1 MKTILSMIV
10 IPFLVIIPIAI
21 LIVLQIYLSKMKQ
34 AWPGLILPIISG
46 INATI
51 IAFLLLVNSFA
62 MNLTRVFL
70 LSIVLY
76 LPSVIFFFI
85 YKKAHVNSNANQEIS
100 RMTIQDLDWVIHFY
114 TIPVFDSNTIHNL
127 SNYRISAV
135 FYILIWL

>member
-10 IPFLVIIPIAI
+10 IPFLATIPIAI

-100 RMTIQDLDWVIHFY
+100 RMTIQDLDWFIHFY

-135 FYILIWL
+135 FYNLIWL

>member
-1 MKTILSMIV
+1 MKTILSMTV
-10 IPFLVIIPIAI
+10 IPFLATIPIAI

-62 MNLTRVFL
+62 VNLTRVFL

-100 RMTIQDLDWVIHFY
+100 RMTIQDLDWFIHFY

>member
-10 IPFLVIIPIAI
+10 IPFLATIPIAI

-85 YKKAHVNSNANQEIS
+85 YKKAHVNSNADQEIS
-100 RMTIQDLDWVIHFY
+100 RMTIQDLDWFIHFY

>member
-10 IPFLVIIPIAI
+10 IPFLATIPIAI

-34 AWPGLILPIISG
+34 AWPGLILPVVSAIY
-46 INATI
+46 ATFN
-51 IAFLLLVNSFA
+51 AFLILVNGFT

-100 RMTIQDLDWVIHFY
+100 RMTIQDLD
-114 TIPVFDSNTIHNL
+114 
-127 SNYRISAV
+127 
-135 FYILIWL
+135 

>member
-1 MKTILSMIV
+1 MKTVLSMIV
-10 IPFLVIIPIAI
+10 IPFLATIPIAI

-34 AWPGLILPIISG
+34 AWPGLILPVVSAIY
-46 INATI
+46 ATFN
-51 IAFLLLVNSFA
+51 AFLILVNGFA

-100 RMTIQDLDWVIHFY
+100 RMTIQDLDWFIHFY

>member
-10 IPFLVIIPIAI
+10 IPFLATIPIAI

-100 RMTIQDLDWVIHFY
+100 RMTIQDLDWFIHFY
-114 TIPVFDSNTIHNL
+114 TIPIFDSNTIHNV

>member
-10 IPFLVIIPIAI
+10 IPFLATIPIAI

-34 AWPGLILPIISG
+34 AWPGLILPVVSA
-46 INATI
+46 INATF
-51 IAFLLLVNSFA
+51 IAFLLLVNSLA
-62 MNLTRVFL
+62 VNLTRVFL

-100 RMTIQDLDWVIHFY
+100 RMTIQDLDWFIHFY

>member
-1 MKTILSMIV
+1 MQTFFSMIV

-34 AWPGLILPIISG
+34 AWPGLILPVVSAIY
-46 INATI
+46 ATFN
-51 IAFLLLVNSFA
+51 AFLILVNSFA

-100 RMTIQDLDWVIHFY
+100 RMTIQDLDWFIHFY

>member
-10 IPFLVIIPIAI
+10 IPFLATIPIAI

-34 AWPGLILPIISG
+34 AWPGLILPVVSA
-46 INATI
+46 INATF

-100 RMTIQDLDWVIHFY
+100 RMTIQDLDWFIHFY

>member
-1 MKTILSMIV
+1 MKTVLSMIV
-10 IPFLVIIPIAI
+10 IPFLATIPIAI
-21 LIVLQIYLSKMKQ
+21 MIVLQIYLSKMKQ

-100 RMTIQDLDWVIHFY
+100 RMTIQDLDWFIHFY
-114 TIPVFDSNTIHNL
+114 TIPIFDSNTIHNL

>member
-1 MKTILSMIV
+1 MKTVLSMIV
-10 IPFLVIIPIAI
+10 IPFLATIPIAI

-100 RMTIQDLDWVIHFY
+100 RMTIQDLDWFIHFY

-135 FYILIWL
+135 FYNLIWL

>member
-10 IPFLVIIPIAI
+10 IPFLATIPIAI

-100 RMTIQDLDWVIHFY
+100 RMTIQDLDWFIHFY
-114 TIPVFDSNTIHNL
+114 TIPVYDSNTIHNL

>member
-10 IPFLVIIPIAI
+10 IPFLATIPIAI

-100 RMTIQDLDWVIHFY
+100 RMTIQDLDWFIHFY
-114 TIPVFDSNTIHNL
+114 TIPVFDSNTIHDL

>member
-10 IPFLVIIPIAI
+10 IPFLATIPIAI

-100 RMTIQDLDWVIHFY
+100 RMTIQDLDWFIHFY

>member
-1 MKTILSMIV
+1 MKTVLSMIV
-10 IPFLVIIPIAI
+10 IPFFATIPIAI

-100 RMTIQDLDWVIHFY
+100 RMTIQDLDWFIHFY

-135 FYILIWL
+135 FYNLIWL

>member
-10 IPFLVIIPIAI
+10 IPFLATIPIAI

-34 AWPGLILPIISG
+34 AWPGLILPVVSAIY
-46 INATI
+46 ATFN
-51 IAFLLLVNSFA
+51 AFLILVNSFA

-100 RMTIQDLDWVIHFY
+100 RMTIQDLD
-114 TIPVFDSNTIHNL
+114 
-127 SNYRISAV
+127 
-135 FYILIWL
+135 